1 MSAPTNTTSAIH
13 NFQNGGKVIY
23 EVSTGVYLNILNIEP
38 GANAVALEIGRRER
52 IPMMDRHDLQQSRLG
67 KQNPSKLTVRVRAA
81 ASYGSSDIMK
91 KLLPI
96 PSGTDLCP
104 QHKIHVQEPY
114 VKGGTTGLRWTLNK
128 CELQTPVKKEY
139 GEDFDVWV
147 LEFLDME
154 ELAEPTEYSSELS

>member
-23 EVSTGVYLNILNIEP
+23 EVSTGVYLNIMNIEP
-38 GANAVALEIGRRER
+38 ESGAVELRIGRRER
-52 IPMMDRHDLQQSRLG
+52 IPMYDRNDLQQSRMG
-67 KQNPSKLTVRVRAA
+67 RQTPSYLKVRVRCA

-96 PSGTDLCP
+96 PTNTDLCP

-114 VKGGTTGLRWTLNK
+114 VKGGTTGLRWTLSK
-128 CELQTPVKKEY
+128 CELQTPIQKEFGRDY
-139 GEDFDVWV
+139 DVWV

-154 ELAEPTEYSSELS
+154 DLPEPTEYSSELS